1 MTGPRPLSNA
11 FPAIPARPRNGTLAP
26 WLALGLSA
34 LVLAGCDASAGSQ
47 AASAPRPVQVV
58 KVDPAASVLE
68 RSYVGTLRAR
78 FESPLAFRVDGKLAT
93 RQVDTGARVAKGQVL
108 ATLDDTDY
116 RLALAAAQAEV
127 AANAARLKQAAADE
141 ARSRDLAAKGH
152 VSAASYD
159 QKRAAA
165 DGAREA
171 LRAAERQRDLAANRL
186 DYTVLRADADGVVT
200 SVLADAGRVME
211 AGTPVVALARAGE
224 VEAVVAIPEARL
236 GDLRAATAEVSLWAD
251 GGKRFPVTLR
261 EVSPDADP
269 VTRSYAARFT
279 LPAEALAQAALGM
292 TATVHLDLPAT
303 TRAIRL
309 PRTAVVDFGQGP
321 QVWRVPAAGGKP
333 EPVKVAVRGHVDE
346 AVLVE
351 GALNPGDLIVSLGAH
366 RLDAG
371 EAVRVQEVRS

>member
-1 MTGPRPLSNA
+1 MTGPRPLSNG
-11 FPAIPARPRNGTLAP
+11 FPAKTARLRNGAAGPL
-26 WLALGLSA
+26 LALGLSA
-34 LVLAGCDASAGSQ
+34 LVLAGCDAAAGPQ
-47 AASAPRPVQVV
+47 AANAPRPVQVV
-58 KVDPAASVLE
+58 KVTPAATVLE

-78 FESPLAFRVDGKLAT
+78 FESPLAFRVDGKLAS
-93 RQVDTGARVAKGQVL
+93 RQVDTGARVARGQVL

-116 RLALAAAQAEV
+116 RLALAAAEAEV
-127 AANAARLKQAAADE
+127 AASAARLKQAAADE
-141 ARSRDLAAKGH
+141 VRSRDLAAKGH

-159 QKRAAA
+159 QRRAAA
-165 DGAREA
+165 DSAREA

-200 SVLADAGRVME
+200 AIRADAGRVLE
-211 AGTPVVALARAGE
+211 SGTAVLTLARTGE
-224 VEAVVAIPEARL
+224 VEAVVDIPEARL
-236 GDLRAATAEVSLWAD
+236 GDLRAATATASLWAD
-251 GGKRFPVTLR
+251 GSRRFPVALR
-261 EVSPDADP
+261 EVAPEADP

-303 TRAIRL
+303 AQAVRL
-309 PRTAVVDFGQGP
+309 PRTAVVDLGQGA

-333 EPVKVAVRGHVDE
+333 EPVTVSVRGYVDE

-366 RLDAG
+366 RLDPG

>member
-1 MTGPRPLSNA
+1 MPGPRPLSNA
-11 FPAIPARPRNGTLAP
+11 FPARPARSRAASLAP
-26 WLALGLSA
+26 WLALGLSG
-34 LVLAGCDASAGSQ
+34 LLLAGCDAAAGPQ
-47 AASAPRPVQVV
+47 AAVAPRPVQVV
-58 KVDPAASVLE
+58 KVAPAATALE

-78 FESPLAFRVDGKLAT
+78 FESPLAFRVDGKLAS

-127 AANAARLKQAAADE
+127 AANAARLRQAAADE
-141 ARSRDLAAKGH
+141 ARSRDLLAKGH
-152 VSAASYD
+152 VSAAAYD

-171 LRAAERQRDLAANRL
+171 LRAAEKQRDLAANRL

-200 SVLADAGRVME
+200 SVLADAGRVMQ

-236 GDLRAATAEVSLWAD
+236 ADLRAATAEVSLWA
-251 GGKRFPVTLR
+251 GGDTRFPATLR
-261 EVSPDADP
+261 EVAPEADP

-279 LPAEALAQAALGM
+279 LPAEALAHGALGM
-292 TATVHLDLPAT
+292 TATVHLDLPA
-303 TRAIRL
+303 AAPSIRL

-333 EPVKVAVRGHVDE
+333 EPVKVSVRGHVDE

-351 GALNPGDLIVSLGAH
+351 GALKPGDLIVSLGAH

-371 EAVRVQEVRS
+371 EAVRVREVRS